1 MKTSFVK
8 IIHPQGE
15 KRIQEILQS
24 PLHPLHPPKHAVCG
38 SSLVLGS
45 LCAPCRPSV
54 SLLLLLDIFFSIIRG
69 DLCADCQKDFFFF
82 QPHWLVFSST
92 VLSTWQLLCKPWDV
106 LPWAKQPT
114 KCPSKAAHW
123 YPPPAL
129 PCHCNGCSFVWSSQV
144 TAAVLVLA
152 SCPLYQLELPASMR
166 WIMAYNEDIQL
177 WAPTDQK
184 QWEKTLVLFYQFIYP
199 LPQC

>member
-24 PLHPLHPPKHAVCG
+24 SLHPLHPPKHAVCV

-54 SLLLLLDIFFSIIRG
+54 SLLLLLDIFFFPSLGVTSVLIARKIFFSSSHT
-69 DLCADCQKDFFFF
+69 DLCSAAQSFLPDNYSVSLEMCCPEQSNP
-82 QPHWLVFSST
+82 QN
-92 VLSTWQLLCKPWDV
+92 VLQ
-106 LPWAKQPT
+106 KQPIGILLQLSPAT
-114 KCPSKAAHW
+114 AMVAALCEAARSQQQSW
-123 YPPPAL
+123 SWPPAL
-129 PCHCNGCSFVWSSQV
+129 WYY
-144 TAAVLVLA
+144 
-152 SCPLYQLELPASMR
+152 LYQLELPASVG

-177 WAPTDQK
+177 
-184 QWEKTLVLFYQFIYP
+184 
-199 LPQC
+199 